1 MDEEKVDKDKETG
14 DGRWPNEA
22 PSLER
27 IRPANSSF
35 SRPAS
40 LASKGKRCKKVSA
53 ETVGLNG

>member
-1 MDEEKVDKDKETG
+1 MDKDKETG